1 MMTLFINNDY
11 NFSYNEVIVNI
22 KSYLVD
28 KLKYNQCKKLPAS

>member
-11 NFSYNEVIVNI
+11 FSYNEVIANI
-22 KSYLVD
+22 KSYLAD

>member
-11 NFSYNEVIVNI
+11 NFSYNEVIANI
-22 KSYLVD
+22 KSDLVD